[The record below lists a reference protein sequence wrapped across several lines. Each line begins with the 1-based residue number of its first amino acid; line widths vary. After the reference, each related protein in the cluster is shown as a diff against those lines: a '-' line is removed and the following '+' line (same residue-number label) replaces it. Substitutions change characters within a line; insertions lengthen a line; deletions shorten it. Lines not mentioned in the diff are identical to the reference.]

1 MNFPN
6 ILRIVILLA
15 SLSPLAAQAVVIP
28 LTADTNVALPNAGA
42 AQAINIRP
50 ATKALLA
57 FDLSTLPVG
66 ITSSDIA
73 KATLVFYVKTVPV
86 SGKIQASPVTQAWNE
101 TTVTAAPS
109 QGAAAASS
117 AIISRGNTY
126 FALDVTN
133 LVLDWVDIPANNQGL
148 VLEPDSS
155 TPAASITLDSKEAIQ
170 TSHPAYIEIALKG
183 PAGAVGAKGD
193 KGDKGDTGAPGLAG
207 ANGLTTSV
215 NGVTQIAG
223 AITLKTTHIGL
234 GNVDNTSDA
243 NKPVSTATQ
252 NALAGK
258 ANLASPTFTGVP
270 VAPTATAGTNTN
282 QLATTAFASN
292 AAGIHAIGESYGGGK
307 VFYVYDGGRHGLI
320 AATTDQSTSI
330 PWYNG
335 TYRVTGTT
343 GDGVGAGAMN
353 TAMIVATQIS
363 DTLAG
368 NFAAKVCAD
377 YSVTVD
383 GVTYGD
389 WYLPSKFEL
398 NLMYQNIGPGAAAP
412 LTNAGGFAAALY
424 WGSSEY
430 DGSNAWYQ
438 YFVSGAQNNNN
449 KRYAFYVRAARA
461 F

>member
-6 ILRIVILLA
+6 ALRNAILLA
-15 SLSPLAAQAVVIP
+15 SLSPLAVQAVVVP
-28 LTADTNVALPNAGA
+28 LTADTNVALPNVGA

-57 FDLSTLPVG
+57 FDLSTLPGG
-66 ITSSDIA
+66 ITSGDIA
-73 KATLVFYVKTVPV
+73 KATLVFYVKTAPV

-101 TTVTAAPS
+101 TTVTAAPT

-117 AIISRGNTY
+117 AVINRGNTY

-133 LVLDWVDIPANNQGL
+133 LVLDWVDIPASNKGL

-155 TPAASITLDSKEAIQ
+155 TPAMSITLDSKEAIQ

-270 VAPTATAGTNTN
+270 VAPTATAGTDTN
-282 QLATTAFASN
+282 QLATTAFANN
-292 AAGIHAIGESYGGGK
+292 AAGVHAIGESYGGGI
-307 VFYVYDGGRHGLI
+307 VFYVYDSGRHGLI
-320 AATTDQSTSI
+320 AATTDQSASI
-330 PWYNG
+330 LWYNG

-343 GDGVGAGAMN
+343 GDGAGAMN

-363 DTLAG
+363 DTPAG

-377 YSVTVD
+377 YAVTVG

-389 WYLPSKFEL
+389 WYLPSKLEL

-412 LTNAGGFAAALY
+412 LTNAGGFASSHYY
-424 WGSSEY
+424 WSSSERS
-430 DGSNAWYQ
+430 GSVAWYQ
-438 YFVSGAQNNNN
+438 NFGSGVQYVGIKNFT
-449 KRYAFYVRAARA
+449 FYVRAARA